1 MLISFLILAIIAYKL
16 RMCKNSLYKQILI
29 SEIIII
35 ELNGKKKLKKFSARQ
50 TQANQFHV
58 EMRRGRPGLP

>member
-1 MLISFLILAIIAYKL
+1 
-16 RMCKNSLYKQILI
+16 MCKNSLYKQILI

-58 EMRRGRPGLP
+58 EMCSGRPGLP